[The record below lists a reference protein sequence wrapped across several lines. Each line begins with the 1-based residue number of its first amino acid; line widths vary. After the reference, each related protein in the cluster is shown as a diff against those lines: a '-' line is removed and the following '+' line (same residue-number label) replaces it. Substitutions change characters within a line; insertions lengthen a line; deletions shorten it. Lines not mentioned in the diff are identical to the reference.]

1 MKFIKQVASG
11 NRDNMKILSFE
22 LESLIYT
29 HIKENYPENWNR
41 DHVTRSIFS
50 EMKKLFHGKKIHTP
64 GDTIRTEWHLHQLKK
79 DSDSIFGDV
88 CIIMQISYHDGQI
101 MRGAAYFDIAEKEPS
116 KNTFSSLNK
125 NRLRKLSS
133 FAPHSQVLLYD
144 YDPITGMAFPST
156 AESVIGYHPH
166 VWNNWVPYTHAV
178 TVPANLAFNLGLKTT
193 GLYKASVP
201 FSYQLCYRYLYGL
214 DLDFNKQQLETADGF
229 NTARGNPKFLIHIS
243 ASHGGALLLDTF
255 DFDTSR
261 YSEFE

>member
-29 HIKENYPENWNR
+29 NIKENYPDNWNG
-41 DHVTRSIFS
+41 DHLTRSIFS
-50 EMKKLFHGKKIHTP
+50 EMKKLFGGKKIHTP
-64 GDTIRTEWHLHQLKK
+64 GDSIRTEWHLYQLRN
-79 DSDSIFGDV
+79 SDLIFGDV
-88 CIIMQISYHDGQI
+88 CINMQIAYHDGQI
-101 MRGAAYFDIAEKEPS
+101 TRGAAYFDIAEKEPS

-125 NRLRKLSS
+125 NRLRRLSS

-156 AESVIGYHPH
+156 AESVIGHHPH

-178 TVPANLAFNLGLKTT
+178 AVPANLAFNLGLKTT

-214 DLDFNKQQLETADGF
+214 DLDFNKHQLEAAGGF
-229 NTARGNPKFLIHIS
+229 NTKKGNPKFLIHIS
-243 ASHGGALLLDTF
+243 ASHGGAQILENSEIDMG
-255 DFDTSR
+255 R
-261 YSEFE
+261 YREFE